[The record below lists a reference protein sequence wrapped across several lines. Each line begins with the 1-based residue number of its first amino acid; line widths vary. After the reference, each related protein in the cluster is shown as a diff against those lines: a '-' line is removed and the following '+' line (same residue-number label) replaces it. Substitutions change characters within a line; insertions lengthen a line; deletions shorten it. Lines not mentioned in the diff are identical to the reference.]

1 MGDTPPIHPGRAR
14 GRARGRAMTSE
25 QALAALRKPGD
36 APPQAVAGQV
46 AAVPGRGRGLSGE
59 REAVV
64 KGRGGKP
71 GKGRRRTQCAK

>member
-36 APPQAVAGQV
+36 APPQAVVAGQG
-46 AAVPGRGRGLSGE
+46 AAVPGRGRGVVSSQRGE
-59 REAVV
+59 R
-64 KGRGGKP
+64 GS
-71 GKGRRRTQCAK
+71 C